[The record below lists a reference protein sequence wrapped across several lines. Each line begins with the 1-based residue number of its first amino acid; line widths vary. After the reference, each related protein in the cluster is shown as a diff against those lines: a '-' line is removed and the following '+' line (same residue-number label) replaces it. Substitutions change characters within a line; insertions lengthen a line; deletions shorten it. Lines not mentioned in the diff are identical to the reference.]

1 MGTTKRL
8 PTPIGRQKE
17 VLCLPAQGHF
27 AVLGTAGSGKT
38 TLAILRSAYLSDPR
52 TDHSGRTLLVT
63 FNRAL
68 VAYLRHLQDRDLSN
82 VVVENYHTF
91 ARGYLNSRG
100 KMSRNGICSDLDER
114 KRLIERAKNEVAARY
129 EKHSF
134 FDRPIDVYSEEI
146 RWISQHGISSLKA
159 YTSAERIG
167 RSGARIARK
176 YRKVMFEIYENYIQK
191 RTESGKLYDWDD
203 LASATRQEL
212 EHDDSPRLYQHIV
225 IDEGQDF
232 SPEMIR
238 SLALAI
244 PPDGSL
250 TFFGDVAQQIYGHRM
265 SWRSA
270 GLKIG
275 KVWEFKENYRNSK
288 QIAKLGLAISGMPFF
303 RDMPDLVE
311 PVSPTADGPL
321 PTLVKCPST
330 EKEIELVVEQAHEAA
345 RTLSVAILFRSRAD
359 EDLVVLHLRS
369 HAIRLHRN
377 MSTWQSGP
385 GIRYGT
391 YHSAKGLEFDAVIL
405 PFFSQERLPD
415 PETVSTFGKA
425 EAMIQDGRLIYVAT
439 TRAKTRLI
447 ITYTGKITELLP
459 PDPSLYKRVSL

>member
-1 MGTTKRL
+1 MATAKGL

-17 VLCLPAQGHF
+17 VLCLPARGHF

-38 TLAILRSAYLSDPR
+38 TLAILRSAYLSDPM

-68 VAYLRHLQDRDLSN
+68 VAYLRHLQGRDLSN
-82 VVVENYHTF
+82 VVMENYHTF
-91 ARGYLNSRG
+91 ARGYLNSQG
-100 KMSRNGICSDLDER
+100 KMPRNGICSDKDER
-114 KRLIERAKNEVAARY
+114 KRLIESAKNEVAAHY
-129 EKHSF
+129 EKHPF

-146 RWISQHGISSLKA
+146 RWISQHGISSLEA
-159 YTSAERIG
+159 YNRSKRIG
-167 RSGARIARK
+167 RSDARIARK
-176 YRKVMFEIYENYIQK
+176 FREVMFEIYENYIQK
-191 RTESGKLYDWDD
+191 RTDSGKLYDWDD

-212 EHDDSPRLYQHIV
+212 EHDDLPRLYQHVV

-270 GLKIG
+270 GLKII

-288 QIAKLGLAISGMPFF
+288 QIAKLGLAISEMPFF

-311 PVSPTADGPL
+311 PISPTADGPL

-330 EKEIELVVEQAHEAA
+330 EKEIKLVVEQAREVAS
-345 RTLSVAILFRSRAD
+345 TLSVAILFRSRSD
-359 EDLVVLHLRS
+359 EGLVVPYLRS
-369 HAIRLHRN
+369 HTIRLHRK

-391 YHSAKGLEFDAVIL
+391 YHSAKGLEFDVVIL

-425 EAMIQDGRLIYVAT
+425 ETLIQDGRLIYVAT
-439 TRAKTRLI
+439 LGRRP
-447 ITYTGKITELLP
+447 G
-459 PDPSLYKRVSL
+459 

>member
-100 KMSRNGICSDLDER
+100 KMPPRNGICSDLDER
-114 KRLIERAKNEVAARY
+114 KRLIESAKNEVAARY
-129 EKHSF
+129 EKHPF

-167 RSGARIARK
+167 RAGARIARK

-191 RTESGKLYDWDD
+191 RTDSGKLYDWDD

-212 EHDDSPRLYQHIV
+212 EHDDSARLYQHIV

-238 SLALAI
+238 SLALAV

-250 TFFGDVAQQIYGHRM
+250 TFFGDVAHAFGREIKEGAEAFMALFADSVQGASGYTFHRTSSHLLCCPTDEQAEVLIPDRVPLNDILGIVASSEEQVKNELSRFRHLGIQEDRFKFIIAPTM
-265 SWRSA
+265 FKKRALSTCIRS
-270 GLKIG
+270 G
-275 KVWEFKENYRNSK
+275 RR
-288 QIAKLGLAISGMPFF
+288 P
-303 RDMPDLVE
+303 
-311 PVSPTADGPL
+311 
-321 PTLVKCPST
+321 T
-330 EKEIELVVEQAHEAA
+330 EKLW
-345 RTLSVAILFRSRAD
+345 S
-359 EDLVVLHLRS
+359 
-369 HAIRLHRN
+369 
-377 MSTWQSGP
+377 P
-385 GIRYGT
+385 GGSNDT
-391 YHSAKGLEFDAVIL
+391 
-405 PFFSQERLPD
+405 
-415 PETVSTFGKA
+415 
-425 EAMIQDGRLIYVAT
+425 
-439 TRAKTRLI
+439 
-447 ITYTGKITELLP
+447 
-459 PDPSLYKRVSL
+459 